1 MEVELQVVDASYTI
15 EGDLAVVE
23 LFGRTRE
30 GKSVAVRY
38 EDFHPYFH
46 VMKKEKSDLLPLIKR
61 ELEEEIIAVQPV
73 SLIYNGE
80 KRDWYKVTIKTPE
93 EVRKIRKKFQSRT
106 PFASSDIIYAL
117 RFYYDL
123 DLGLCVKATG
133 EEITRNDYYTDIVL
147 KAHKVE
153 RVKEPFA
160 VPLTYLSFDIECSIK
175 ENTLLTLGAVVK
187 KGDEWTSRIFSG
199 DEDYIIREFERF
211 VKVMDP
217 DIITGYNIDNYDLT
231 QLVHRANVRHIAL
244 PHLSRNKHG
253 IRQHDRFWRATGR
266 VIADAWWHT
275 KLMKHPK
282 RETLNAVAQEIL
294 GKKKLEIAA
303 SNIDHHWEVERE
315 KVMAYC
321 LNDAQLALELLIAV
335 KAVDKGFNIGAIAK
349 LPLSFA
355 MENKTTQLID
365 SMLIRE
371 ADREGYAVPCTLSD
385 DDDEGKIEG
394 AYVHEMATG
403 VRNWIVVLDVK
414 SMYPNIMI
422 NHNLCFSTYDPKN
435 GTIVSPIGAKFKDP
449 SVKKGIV
456 PRVVEQLLIDRAR
469 VKKRM
474 KEQPDWY
481 EFYDG
486 LQYGVKVLANCFSE
500 DTYALTPHGVKPV
513 KDLKVGD
520 SVYSI
525 NPTNLSLEI
534 KPIRHTQ
541 VYDYDGPMYHFLNS
555 SIDLQVTPDHNMLFR
570 HRGSK
575 KRNSAFFIKAK
586 KVYQT
591 HNWFSGVHHLH
602 TNVPTTAL
610 ETVSLWHL
618 VDASFICVIKPN
630 KRWASTFE
638 REKAV
643 KYSTNLRAYY
653 APSKYIGNDPRAFEI
668 AHDCKIRIKDYNNG
682 YCKPFEFKSRDFMEL
697 LGWFISEGSMYYEKG
712 RRGTVRGRTWTIHI
726 SQKMINKPNRT
737 RIRALIQR
745 MGFRTRTDKN
755 GISFSSKLIA
765 GYILSKGLN
774 GSYNK
779 YIPPELFELHPNL
792 LRIIYESLMLGD
804 GDSTEGRYSTV
815 SRRLAEDM
823 VHLCLLLGY
832 GASYIFEKA
841 GPHRSD
847 IYRVYIRKKK
857 HGGGLQARGNRYIVP
872 PCKRQVYC
880 VTVKDN
886 HTIYAGRNGKFAWCG
901 QSIYGAF
908 TSGFYRFTNKE
919 IGASITAYGR
929 EMTTAI
935 IDTLSKEHLEVVL
948 ADTDSVGV
956 QSPYKTLD
964 ETIKFG
970 KELSERFSK
979 GGFTLEFEKVFQ
991 SFFSHGA
998 KKRYVGKVV
1007 WPEETLFVRGYEMRR
1022 TDAFDLQSTVLEQ
1035 VFILVLDNRPTEAI
1049 DYARGVISDL
1059 KKGRIDINKLVI
1071 SKTCKPFDHYKKPDS
1086 MANVRTARKLMAL
1099 QYPFTPG
1106 SKVSWIVT
1114 DSCVSPAEVE
1124 PYIDGVPFTEK
1135 PDLMYYAERL
1145 AKTVGRVGEAFGWP
1159 ADLLMEGK
1167 EQQALYAGT
1176 EKRATA
1182 MKHPTVQP
1190 QARTKQKSL
1199 EVFGDD

>member
-38 EDFHPYFH
+38 EDFHPYFQF
-46 VMKKEKSDLLPLIKR
+46 MKKEKSDLLPLIKR
-61 ELEEEIIAVQPV
+61 ELDDEIIAVQPV

-106 PFASSDIIYAL
+106 PFASADIIYAL

-147 KAHKVE
+147 KAYKVE
-153 RVKEPFA
+153 PVKEPFA

-175 ENTLLTLGAVVK
+175 NNTLLALGAVVK
-187 KGDEWTSRIFSG
+187 KGEEWTSRIFSG

-266 VIADAWWHT
+266 VIADAWWHV

-282 RETLNAVAQEIL
+282 RETLNAVSQEIL

-321 LNDAQLALELLIAV
+321 LNDAQLALELLVAV

-365 SMLIRE
+365 SLLIRE
-371 ADREGYAVPCTLSD
+371 ADRAGYAVPCTLSD
-385 DDDEGKIEG
+385 DDDEDSKIKG

-403 VRNWIVVLDVK
+403 VRNWIAVLDFK

-435 GTIVSPIGAKFKDP
+435 GTIISPIGAKFLDP
-449 SVKKGIV
+449 SVRKGIV
-456 PRVVEQLLIDRAR
+456 PKVVEHLITDRAKIKKLMK
-469 VKKRM
+469 VKP
-474 KEQPDWY
+474 EDY
-481 EFYDG
+481 DFYDG
-486 LQYGVKVLANCFSE
+486 LQYGIKVLAN
-500 DTYALTPHGVKPV
+500 A
-513 KDLKVGD
+513 
-520 SVYSI
+520 
-525 NPTNLSLEI
+525 
-534 KPIRHTQ
+534 
-541 VYDYDGPMYHFLNS
+541 
-555 SIDLQVTPDHNMLFR
+555 
-570 HRGSK
+570 
-575 KRNSAFFIKAK
+575 
-586 KVYQT
+586 
-591 HNWFSGVHHLH
+591 
-602 TNVPTTAL
+602 
-610 ETVSLWHL
+610 
-618 VDASFICVIKPN
+618 
-630 KRWASTFE
+630 
-638 REKAV
+638 
-643 KYSTNLRAYY
+643 
-653 APSKYIGNDPRAFEI
+653 
-668 AHDCKIRIKDYNNG
+668 
-682 YCKPFEFKSRDFMEL
+682 
-697 LGWFISEGSMYYEKG
+697 
-712 RRGTVRGRTWTIHI
+712 
-726 SQKMINKPNRT
+726 
-737 RIRALIQR
+737 
-745 MGFRTRTDKN
+745 
-755 GISFSSKLIA
+755 
-765 GYILSKGLN
+765 
-774 GSYNK
+774 
-779 YIPPELFELHPNL
+779 
-792 LRIIYESLMLGD
+792 
-804 GDSTEGRYSTV
+804 
-815 SRRLAEDM
+815 
-823 VHLCLLLGY
+823 
-832 GASYIFEKA
+832 
-841 GPHRSD
+841 
-847 IYRVYIRKKK
+847 
-857 HGGGLQARGNRYIVP
+857 
-872 PCKRQVYC
+872 
-880 VTVKDN
+880 
-886 HTIYAGRNGKFAWCG
+886 
-901 QSIYGAF
+901 IYGAF
-908 TSGFYRFTNKE
+908 TSNFYRFTNKE

-935 IDTLSKEHLEVVL
+935 IVTLSKEHLEVVL

-979 GGFTLEFEKVFQ
+979 GGFALEFEKVFQ
-991 SFFSHGA
+991 AFFSHGA

-1035 VFILVLDNRPTEAI
+1035 VFNLVLDNKPTEAI

-1059 KKGRIDINKLVI
+1059 KKGKIDINKLVI
-1071 SKTCKPFDHYKKPDS
+1071 SKTCKPFDHYKNPDS
-1086 MANVRTARKLMAL
+1086 MANVRTAKKLQAM

-1114 DSCVSPAEVE
+1114 NSSVSPAEVE
-1124 PYIDGVPFTEK
+1124 PYLDGVPFADK
-1135 PDLMYYAERL
+1135 PDLMYYAGRL
-1145 AKTVGRVGEAFGWP
+1145 AKTIGRVGEAFGWP
-1159 ADLLMEGK
+1159 ADMLIEGK
-1167 EQQALYAGT
+1167 EQQALFAGT
-1176 EKRATA
+1176 EKRVS
-1182 MKHPTVQP
+1182 MKHPIIQP
-1190 QARTKQKSL
+1190 QVRAKQKSL